1 MSLVVVPFGASEFST
16 APGNGTLIAVAG
28 PNRSTVA
35 IALII
40 GALLALAPRNA
51 GGAEDADV
59 LFEFD
64 EAQLTPEGEEILR
77 DRADQ
82 LLEDGVDGHTLT
94 IDGHTDA
101 KGTADYNLGL
111 SEQRAAAVEAFLAD
125 VLADADVTFETQ
137 GHGEEHPV
145 AKNERGGWDN
155 PLGRAKNRRV
165 EIGIAD

>member
-1 MSLVVVPFGASEFST
+1 M
-16 APGNGTLIAVAG
+16 AG

-51 GGAEDADV
+51 DSAEDADV

-77 DRADQ
+77 DRAGE
-82 LLEDGVDGHTLT
+82 LEEEGVDGMTIN
-94 IDGHTDA
+94 IDGHTDD
-101 KGTADYNLGL
+101 KGAADYNLTL
-111 SEQRAAAVEAFLAD
+111 SEERAAAVETFLAE
-125 VLADADVTFETQ
+125 VLSDADVTFESQ
-137 GHGEEHPV
+137 GHGEEQPV

-165 EIGIAD
+165 EIAVSE